1 MHVVGTQNAH
11 NLISISTDGRLCSWS
26 LDMLSQPQETLELHR
41 MQSKP
46 VAVTCLDFPH
56 SDVNNF
62 VVGSEEG
69 AAYSAC
75 RHGAKAG
82 ITDTYDSHQGPITGI
97 NVNAVQGGIDF
108 SHLFLT
114 SSIDWTIKL
123 WSLKVKFGL
132 LEKAARFFKHYF
144 LSYTNYKSN
153 LKNRENLRGE

>member
-1 MHVVGTQNAH
+1 
-11 NLISISTDGRLCSWS
+11 
-26 LDMLSQPQETLELHR
+26 

-82 ITDTYDSHQGPITGI
+82 ITDTYDSHQGPVTGI
-97 NVNAVQGGIDF
+97 SVNAVQGGIDF

-123 WSLKVKFGL
+123 WSLKVP
-132 LEKAARFFKHYF
+132 
-144 LSYTNYKSN
+144 
-153 LKNRENLRGE
+153 

>member
-1 MHVVGTQNAH
+1 
-11 NLISISTDGRLCSWS
+11 
-26 LDMLSQPQETLELHR
+26 MLSQPQETLDLHR

-82 ITDTYDSHQGPITGI
+82 ITDTYDGHQGPVMGI
-97 NVNAVQGGIDF
+97 SVNAVQGGIDF
-108 SHLFLT
+108 SHMFVT
-114 SSIDWTIKL
+114 SSMDWTIKL
-123 WSLKVKFGL
+123 WSLKVKNTDL
-132 LEKAARFFKHYF
+132 TLFFLIF
-144 LSYTNYKSN
+144 NCVV
-153 LKNRENLRGE
+153 

>member
-1 MHVVGTQNAH
+1 MSVVGTQNAH
-11 NLISISTDGRLCSWS
+11 NLISISTDGKLCSWS
-26 LDMLSQPQETLELHR
+26 LDMLGQPQETLDLHR

-82 ITDTYDSHQGPITGI
+82 ITDTYEGHQGPVTGI
-97 NVNAVQGGIDF
+97 SVNGVQGGIDF
-108 SHLFLT
+108 SHMFLT

-123 WSLKVKFGL
+123 WSLKVRKQI
-132 LEKAARFFKHYF
+132 RFFIIDVV
-144 LSYTNYKSN
+144 TEICVAC
-153 LKNRENLRGE
+153 R

>member
-1 MHVVGTQNAH
+1 
-11 NLISISTDGRLCSWS
+11 
-26 LDMLSQPQETLELHR
+26 MLGQPQETLDLHR

-46 VAVTCLDFPH
+46 VAVTTLDFPH

-82 ITDTYDSHQGPITGI
+82 ITDTYEGHQGPVTGI
-97 NVNAVQGGIDF
+97 SVNGVQGGIDF
-108 SHLFLT
+108 SHMFLT

-123 WSLKVKFGL
+123 WSLKVRPTIFVCFLLILIVTLRMMMRQVCEKFYYL
-132 LEKAARFFKHYF
+132 L
-144 LSYTNYKSN
+144 
-153 LKNRENLRGE
+153 